1 LTENEYQI
9 RYMKFLGGRMSEGV
23 TARLAEDLAELGQGG
38 VPPMARD
45 AARVFLMN
53 ALGTVIAGS
62 RRPVVDRIVRTGHRC
77 GTSSNYTVPARTEP
91 LDIHWCALATGA
103 AGHVDDFDDT
113 HPVTY
118 IHAGPT
124 LVATCL
130 TLAQRREISG
140 RRLLDAMA
148 LGYEVQFRV
157 GLAISPEQYLAGWH
171 STGVFGVLGATAAAC
186 VLLGLGEDATADALG
201 FGANLILGHQEG
213 LGTMN
218 KSFNA
223 VFAACATRHGL
234 RPEPSHADAIER
246 LLAAMA
252 TGYAPRTVA
261 LPMGETWL
269 LPDNLVK
276 PFPCGIVAHPAVEA
290 AIRASAAVRDDI
302 DGSLDTVER
311 VVVTCS
317 PLAARLT
324 GIREPSSELNARLS
338 VPHAVAAALIT
349 GRAGLRQFDAASLA
363 DPAIARL
370 RGRVEMVVDDDI
382 SEFDAF
388 LRIER
393 TGREP
398 VERRVAPVIGSPR
411 RPMTAEAVAEKFT
424 ELVEPVL
431 PGTADRLREVID
443 GLEHDATPDDLL
455 RLTVPS
461 GSAQAS

>member
-1 LTENEYQI
+1 
-9 RYMKFLGGRMSEGV
+9 MSEDV
-23 TARLAEDLAELGQGG
+23 TARLAEGVAELSAGA
-38 VPPMARD
+38 VPAVARES
-45 AARVFLMN
+45 AQVFLMN

-62 RRPVVDRIVRTGHRC
+62 RRPVVDRIVRTGRRC
-77 GTSSNYTVPARTEP
+77 GARSHYSVPGRTEP
-91 LDIHWCALATGA
+91 LDIHGCALATGA

-130 TLAQRREISG
+130 ALAQRQEISG
-140 RRLLDAMA
+140 RRFLDALA
-148 LGYEVQFRV
+148 VGYEIQFRV
-157 GLAISPEQYLAGWH
+157 GLAVSPEQYLAGWH
-171 STGVFGVLGATAAAC
+171 STGVFGVVGATAAAC
-186 VLLGLGEDATADALG
+186 VLLDLGEDATADALG
-201 FGANLILGHQEG
+201 FGANLVLGHQEG

-218 KSFNA
+218 KSFHAGKAAANA
-223 VFAACATRHGL
+223 IFAACAAQHGM
-234 RPEPSHADAIER
+234 RPGPSQGDAIEE
-246 LLAAMA
+246 LLAGMA
-252 TGYAPRTVA
+252 IGYAPRPVEA
-261 LPMGETWL
+261 DIAETWL

-290 AIRASAAVRDDI
+290 AIQASAVVGEDI
-302 DGSLDTVER
+302 DGFIDTLER

-324 GIREPSSELNARLS
+324 GIAEPSSELNARLS

-349 GRAGLRQFDAASLA
+349 GRAGLRQFDAASVT
-363 DPAIARL
+363 DPAIGRV
-370 RGRVEMVVDDDI
+370 RRRVEMVVDHDI
-382 SEFDAF
+382 SEFNAF

-398 VERRVAPVIGSPR
+398 VERGVAPVIGSPR
-411 RPMTAEAVAEKFT
+411 RPMAAEAVAEKFT

-431 PGTADRLREVID
+431 PGAADRLREVIE
-443 GLEHDATPDDLL
+443 GLEHDATPRDLL

-461 GSAQAS
+461 QLAQAS

>member
-1 LTENEYQI
+1 MGED
-9 RYMKFLGGRMSEGV
+9 V
-23 TARLAEDLAELGQGG
+23 TARLAERVAELGEGK
-38 VPPMARD
+38 VPAVARD
-45 AARVFLMN
+45 SARVFLMN
-53 ALGTVIAGS
+53 ALGTVIAGN
-62 RRPVVDRIVRTGHRC
+62 RRPVVDRIVRTGRRC
-77 GTSSNYTVPARTEP
+77 GARSHYTVPGRTEP

-130 TLAQRREISG
+130 TLAQRQEISG
-140 RRLLDAMA
+140 RRFLDAMA
-148 LGYEVQFRV
+148 VGYEIQFRV
-157 GLAISPEQYLAGWH
+157 GLAVSPEQYLAGWH
-171 STGVFGVLGATAAAC
+171 STGVFGVVGATAAAC
-186 VLLGLGEDATADALG
+186 VLLGLGEDATANALG
-201 FGANLILGHQEG
+201 FGANLVLGHQEG

-218 KSFNA
+218 KSFHAGKAAANA
-223 VFAACATRHGL
+223 IFAACAAQHGM
-234 RPEPSHADAIER
+234 RPPSRGDAIEQ
-246 LLAAMA
+246 LLASMA
-252 TGYAPRTVA
+252 TGYAPRPVA
-261 LPMGETWL
+261 VDIGETWL

-290 AIRASAAVRDDI
+290 AIQASAAVREDI
-302 DGSLDTVER
+302 DSVER

-324 GIREPSSELNARLS
+324 GIPEPSSELNARLS

-349 GRAGLRQFDAASLA
+349 GRAGLRQFDAESIA

-370 RGRVEMVVDDDI
+370 RRRVEMVVDNDI
-382 SEFDAF
+382 SEFNAA

-398 VERRVAPVIGSPR
+398 VERVVAPVIGSPR
-411 RPMTAEAVAEKFT
+411 RPMPTEAVVEKFT

-443 GLEHDATPDDLL
+443 RLEHDATTSDLL
-455 RLTVPS
+455 RLMVPS
-461 GSAQAS
+461 GLAQAS

>member
-1 LTENEYQI
+1 MEVGL
-9 RYMKFLGGRMSEGV
+9 RVDV
-23 TARLAEDLAELGQGG
+23 TARLAEG
-38 VPPMARD
+38 VAGLDEGKVPAVARD
-45 AARVFLMN
+45 SARVFLMN

-62 RRPVVDRIVRTGHRC
+62 RRPVVDRIARTGRRC
-77 GTSSNYTVPARTEP
+77 GARSHYTVPARTEP

-130 TLAQRREISG
+130 TLAQRQEISG
-140 RRLLDAMA
+140 RRFLDALA
-148 LGYEVQFRV
+148 VGYEIQFRV
-157 GLAISPEQYLAGWH
+157 GLAVSPEQYLAGWH
-171 STGVFGVLGATAAAC
+171 STGVFGVVGATAAAC
-186 VLLGLGEDATADALG
+186 VLLDLSEDATANALG
-201 FGANLILGHQEG
+201 FAANLVLGHQEG

-218 KSFNA
+218 KSFHAGKAAANA
-223 VFAACATRHGL
+223 IFAACAAQHGMRL
-234 RPEPSHADAIER
+234 EPSGGDAVEQ
-246 LLAAMA
+246 LLASMA
-252 TGYAPRTVA
+252 TGYAPRPVA
-261 LPMGETWL
+261 VDVGETWL

-290 AIRASAAVRDDI
+290 AIQASAVVREDI
-302 DGSLDTVER
+302 ESFVDTVER

-324 GIREPSSELNARLS
+324 GIPEPSSELNARLS

-349 GRAGLRQFDAASLA
+349 GRAGLRQFDAASIA

-370 RGRVEMVVDDDI
+370 RRRVEMVVDNDI
-382 SEFDAF
+382 SEFDAS

-398 VERRVAPVIGSPR
+398 VERRVAPVIGSPG
-411 RPMTAEAVAEKFT
+411 RPMPTEAVAEKFT

-431 PGTADRLREVID
+431 PGVADRLREVID
-443 GLEHDATPDDLL
+443 GLEHDATPGDLL
-455 RLTVPS
+455 RLMVPS
-461 GSAQAS
+461 GLAQAS

>member
-1 LTENEYQI
+1 
-9 RYMKFLGGRMSEGV
+9 MSEDV
-23 TARLAEDLAELGQGG
+23 TARLAERVAELGGG
-38 VPPMARD
+38 KVPAVARD
-45 AARVFLMN
+45 CARVFLMN

-62 RRPVVDRIVRTGHRC
+62 RRPVVDRIVRTGRRC
-77 GTSSNYTVPARTEP
+77 GARSHYTVPGRTEP
-91 LDIHWCALATGA
+91 LDIHWCASATGA

-130 TLAQRREISG
+130 TLAQRQEISG
-140 RRLLDAMA
+140 RRFLDAMA
-148 LGYEVQFRV
+148 VGYEIQFRV

-171 STGVFGVLGATAAAC
+171 STGVFGVVGATAAAC
-186 VLLGLGEDATADALG
+186 VLLDLGEDATANALG
-201 FGANLILGHQEG
+201 FGANLVLGHQEG

-218 KSFNA
+218 KSFHAGKAAANA
-223 VFAACATRHGL
+223 IFAACAAQHGM
-234 RPEPSHADAIER
+234 RPPSRGDAIEQ
-246 LLAAMA
+246 LLASMA
-252 TGYAPRTVA
+252 TGYAPRPVA
-261 LPMGETWL
+261 LDIAETWL

-290 AIRASAAVRDDI
+290 AIQANAAVREDI
-302 DGSLDTVER
+302 DGFVDTVER

-324 GIREPSSELNARLS
+324 GIPEPSSELNARLS

-349 GRAGLRQFDAASLA
+349 GHAGLRQFDAASIA

-370 RGRVEMVVDDDI
+370 RRRVEMVVDNDI
-382 SEFDAF
+382 SEFDAS

-411 RPMTAEAVAEKFT
+411 RPMPAEAIAEKFT

-431 PGTADRLREVID
+431 PGAADRLREVID
-443 GLEHDATPDDLL
+443 GLEHDATPGDLL

-461 GSAQAS
+461 ESAQAS